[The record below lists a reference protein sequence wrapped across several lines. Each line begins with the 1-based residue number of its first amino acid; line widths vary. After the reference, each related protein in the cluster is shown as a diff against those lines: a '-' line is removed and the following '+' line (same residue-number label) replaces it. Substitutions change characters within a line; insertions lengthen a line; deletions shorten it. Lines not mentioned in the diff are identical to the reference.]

1 MKKTIAAMI
10 LAALVATPAMAQRY
24 VRQAPIAANGY
35 ANSRIDGSAY
45 GAYAYD
51 APAMT
56 GVVVRNGMYAGA
68 DPDADV
74 RLQLQIQ
81 ADTVYNR

>member
-10 LAALVATPAMAQRY
+10 LAALAATPAMAQRY
-24 VRQAPIAANGY
+24 VRQAPPAANGY
-35 ANSRIDGSAY
+35 AYD
-45 GAYAYD
+45 AYAYD

-56 GVVVRNGMYAGA
+56 GVVVSNGRYAGA

-74 RLQLQIQ
+74 RLQLQNQ
-81 ADTVYNR
+81 ADTNYNR

>member
-1 MKKTIAAMI
+1 MKKTLAAII
-10 LAALVATPAMAQRY
+10 LAALAATPALAQRY

-35 ANSRIDGSAY
+35 ATGIDAS

-56 GVVVRNGMYAGA
+56 GVVLRNGMYAGT

-74 RLQLQIQ
+74 RLQLQNQ
-81 ADTVYNR
+81 ADTNYNR